1 MLREKLA
8 VMPPFNSWG
17 NLNKLWNSLW
27 SESEKRSN
35 IELKSIT
42 SKEFFHNLMIKCDPR
57 WGSFRLQLNLSR
69 SFNSLSN
76 LFFLEKNPGL
86 TRKLFFEGE
95 EATLALILQEGQ
107 GLDAIFVRF
116 LFSQI
121 SHILISELNDYEIRS
136 IMFDH

>member
-1 MLREKLA
+1 MTLA
-8 VMPPFNSWG
+8 EDPSGFNSTY
-17 NLNKLWNSLW
+17 LDL
-27 SESEKRSN
+27 
-35 IELKSIT
+35 SIVFQT
-42 SKEFFHNLMIKCDPR
+42 
-57 WGSFRLQLNLSR
+57 
-69 SFNSLSN
+69 
-76 LFFLEKNPGL
+76 FFLEKNPGL

-95 EATLALILQEGQ
+95 EATLALILQKGQ